1 MMKQMMHDCCG
12 PDGKPDFEKM
22 TKFMERQDR
31 SSIFDVLGWSLFFI
45 WIGVAWL
52 MGLGL
57 GYGLLGVGIITLG
70 MQVARYFYD
79 VKVEWFWV
87 LVGLAFLIAA
97 FWELWS
103 VAVPL
108 APIVLIAAG
117 VGLLL
122 WHMLRRDKKTD
133 A

>member
-22 TKFMERQDR
+22 TKFMEQQDR

-52 MGLGL
+52 MELGL

-97 FWELWS
+97 VWELWS
-103 VAVPL
+103 VAIPL